1 LTRDP
6 RHPHEEDDFSY
17 SFLFFRLIDPIFFL
31 GGSWVGA
38 QDEERRRQRRRL
50 GRTAAGRW
58 VNLGY
63 WRSLVDMGF
72 DEERAARA
80 LRRTDNDLGRSVDAL
95 NAAAGQTDADDD
107 DDADVLARV
116 VSLGFPVRLA
126 RGAVLNLE
134 LI

>member
-1 LTRDP
+1 M
-6 RHPHEEDDFSY
+6 
-17 SFLFFRLIDPIFFL
+17 
-31 GGSWVGA
+31 GA

-95 NAAAGQTDADDD
+95 NTAAGQTDAADDDDDDDDD

>member
-1 LTRDP
+1 M
-6 RHPHEEDDFSY
+6 
-17 SFLFFRLIDPIFFL
+17 
-31 GGSWVGA
+31 GA

-107 DDADVLARV
+107 DDDDADVLARV